1 MTVETITESGEL
13 AAPAA
18 VPALPMPLGG
28 SSMNNADVL
37 LWVERFEL
45 YHRIAQGLAES
56 DFIPKSMKPNMPPGA
71 TRASHP
77 AEFAKIDANATAAM
91 MAGSGYNFGPL
102 ASLQNMHVIN
112 GVVGM
117 SAAIKHAIAEAAG
130 HEMEE
135 IERSY
140 EAVTW
145 RGRRKNWPDTRKD
158 VVIRITRQEAIDA
171 GWAKGKDT
179 YDKVPADMLAARCKA
194 RVADRI
200 IPELL
205 HGIVTLEDVRDL
217 PAEAPVAGTT
227 TVTASDIRARA
238 TAAQPQLDHSV
249 AVNAAARVEQQL
261 TEPSPA
267 ATGETVAETGE
278 GITLAQRKT
287 LGGWLRKLDLGEPA
301 DLPAA
306 LAVISHFV
314 RRPIG
319 APGDLLQSEAAPLM
333 AKLKELAAKDEPDW
347 RDSIMHIVNL
357 PAEGGQLPMP
367 EGGDR

>member
-1 MTVETITESGEL
+1 MTVETITENGEL
-13 AAPAA
+13 ASTLSA
-18 VPALPMPLGG
+18 VPMPIGG

-45 YHRIAQGLAES
+45 YHKIAQGLAAS
-56 DFIPKSMKPNMPPGA
+56 DFIPKSMKPNMPPNA

-91 MAGSGYNFGPL
+91 MAGSGYGFGPL

-117 SAAIKHAIAEAAG
+117 SAAIKHAIAQAAG

-135 IERSY
+135 TERSY

-145 RGRRKNWPDTRKD
+145 RGRRKDWPASRAD
-158 VVIRITRQEAIDA
+158 VVIRITRDEAIKA
-171 GWAKGKDT
+171 GWADKKET

-205 HGIVTLEDVRDL
+205 HGIVTLEDAKDV
-217 PAEAPVAGTT
+217 PVEAPVAGIT
-227 TVTASDIRARA
+227 TVTASDITARA
-238 TAAQPQLDHSV
+238 ATPSPPTQEPPAP
-249 AVNAAARVEQQL
+249 VEQQQTT
-261 TEPSPA
+261 TEPA
-267 ATGETVAETGE
+267 GETGE

-287 LGGWLRKLDLGEPA
+287 LGARLRKLDLGAPA

-306 LAVISHFV
+306 LAVISYFV
-314 RRPIG
+314 RRPIE
-319 APGDLLQSEAAPLM
+319 APGDLLQSEAGPLM
-333 AKLKELAAKDEPDW
+333 EQLGALAAKDEPDW
-347 RDSIMHIVNL
+347 RDTISAIVNEQAPPFA
-357 PAEGGQLPMP
+357 PALVD
-367 EGGDR
+367 DRSSS